1 MGYRPITDTLR
12 HLRAGMLVEECSEAL
27 AKVVQAVDATGKSGK
42 LTIELTI
49 KKVSRSGALDI
60 VDKVTARVP
69 EDQPLSTLMF
79 PTAEG
84 NLLTEDPRQQKLELR
99 AVAVP
104 TADSLIGKGQAEAA
118 TKTA

>member
-12 HLRAGMLVEECSEAL
+12 HLRGGQLIDECSEAL
-27 AKVVQAVDATGKSGK
+27 AGVVQAVDATGKSGK

-49 KKVSRSGALDI
+49 KKISRSGALDI
-60 VDKVTARVP
+60 VDKVTARAP

-79 PTAEG
+79 PTPEG

-99 AVAVP
+99 PVAVP
-104 TADSLIGKGQAEAA
+104 TADSLIGQGTSAPA